1 MNAQIDGPD
10 PIDIAVGAR
19 IRARR
24 KLLGISQQAL
34 AERIGLTF
42 QQVQK
47 YERGTNRV
55 SASKLV
61 RIAEVLQTSAS
72 DLIGESSGGPN
83 DSVWT
88 ALQDPE
94 VINAAMLLGRIES
107 PRVRKAVARMIQ
119 AFLEGDTSAHAA
131 D

>member
-61 RIAEVLQTSAS
+61 RIAEVLQTSAA
-72 DLIGESSGGPN
+72 DLIGETAGGATDP
-83 DSVWT
+83 VWS

-119 AFLEGDTSAHAA
+119 AFLEGDAA
-131 D
+131 S